1 MLLLFFFGK
10 ENKLKMT
17 KEMKTLPFVHLPRYM
32 RKEGNILIINE
43 DGSSKIKLIYKGKY
57 PGIFP
62 KEIKQIMQALDDPML
77 SDKVV
82 LDYSSVV
89 YTDELSKGNMGSG
102 IGIVDGYEIS
112 ESKTNVTFNMVVE
125 SENEEV
131 M

>member
-1 MLLLFFFGK
+1 
-10 ENKLKMT
+10 MT

-43 DGSSKIKLIYKGKY
+43 DGSNKVELIYKGKY

-77 SDKVV
+77 ADRVV

-89 YTDELSKGNMGSG
+89 YTDELSKVGSG

-112 ESKTNVTFNMVVE
+112 ESKTNVTFNMVVD

-131 M
+131 L

>member
-1 MLLLFFFGK
+1 
-10 ENKLKMT
+10 MT

-43 DGSSKIKLIYKGKY
+43 DGNTKFELIYKGKY

-77 SDKVV
+77 ADKVV

-89 YTDELSKGNMGSG
+89 YTDELSKVGSG
-102 IGIVDGYEIS
+102 IGIVDGYKIS
-112 ESKTNVTFNMVVE
+112 ENKTNVTFNMVVD

-131 M
+131 L

>member
-1 MLLLFFFGK
+1 
-10 ENKLKMT
+10 MT
-17 KEMKTLPFVHLPRYM
+17 NEMKTLPFVHLPRYM

-43 DGSSKIKLIYKGKY
+43 DGSTKVELIYKGKY

-77 SDKVV
+77 ADKIV

-89 YTDELSKGNMGSG
+89 YTDDLSKGNMGSG

-112 ESKTNVTFNMVVE
+112 ESKTNVTFNMVVD

-131 M
+131 L